1 MQNIKE
7 LAARLTEPWKP
18 VVVGEANGFLLKIV
32 RLEGSFPWHV
42 HATEDELFY
51 CVEGSFRIEQEW
63 APEAVLEQGDV
74 ITVRAGRRHRPVAD
88 GTAVALI
95 FERSETKQYGD

>member
-42 HATEDELFY
+42 HAAEDELFY
-51 CVEGSFRIEQEW
+51 CVEGTFRIEQEW
-63 APEAVLEQGDV
+63 VPEAILGEGDV
-74 ITVRAGRRHRPVAD
+74 ITVQAGRRHRPVAD
-88 GTAVALI
+88 RPAVALI

>member
-1 MQNIKE
+1 VIETQS
-7 LAARLTEPWKP
+7 RLL
-18 VVVGEANGFLLKIV
+18 GEANGFLLKIV
-32 RLEGSFPWHV
+32 RLEGAFPWHV

-63 APEAVLEQGDV
+63 APGAVLEEGDV
-74 ITVRAGRRHRPVAD
+74 TTVRAGRRHRPVAD
-88 GTAVALI
+88 RPALALL